1 MTIHTDSMYDVGH
14 YYNFTKRKV
23 MVMSISEQ
31 LGPVKEVQLSQG
43 TVRYREQG
51 SGQPLLFVHGFLVN
65 GDLWRGVA
73 PRLAGEYRCI
83 VPDWPL
89 GSHTLAMN
97 ADAQLAPPQV
107 AELII
112 EFADALGLDSPVL
125 VANDSGGALSQMA
138 VASAPERFG
147 ALVLT
152 PCDGFDKFPPA
163 PYNAMPPIARTPVL
177 RALLAQ
183 SMRLRFIRWAAF
195 RPLLKHGYDGA
206 LVRSWCQP
214 ITADPGVRRDALKF
228 MGGASTSQTLDAAT
242 RFAEFR
248 KPVLLLWP
256 PQNRFFKYS
265 LAERLAA
272 AFPDSRLVPIDDG
285 ATFLS
290 LDQPERVA
298 TEIAAF
304 IEEAVLP
311 AAVGQPVL

>member
-1 MTIHTDSMYDVGH
+1 MYDTGDDD
-14 YYNFTKRKV
+14 NFSHRKV
-23 MVMSISEQ
+23 TVMSISEQ
-31 LGPVKEVQLSQG
+31 LGSVKEVQLSQG

-73 PRLAGEYRCI
+73 PRLASEYRCV

-89 GSHTLAMN
+89 GSHELAMN
-97 ADAQLAPPQV
+97 ADAGFAPPQV

-112 EFADALGLDSPVL
+112 EFADALGLDQPVL
-125 VANDSGGALSQMA
+125 VANDSGGAISQIA
-138 VASAPERFG
+138 IASAPERFG
-147 ALVLT
+147 GLVLT
-152 PCDGFDKFPPA
+152 PCDALEQFPPA
-163 PYNAMPPIARTPVL
+163 PFNALPLIARTPGARDVFVQL
-177 RALLAQ
+177 
-183 SMRLRFIRWAAF
+183 MRLRLSRWVSF
-195 RPLLKHGYDGA
+195 RPLFKHGYDA
-206 LVRSWCQP
+206 DLVRSWCTP
-214 ITADPGVRRDALKF
+214 ITRDAGIRRDALKF
-228 MGGASTSQTLDAAT
+228 MGGADKRYTLDAAT
-242 RFAEFR
+242 RFSEFS

-256 PQNRFFKYS
+256 PKCRFFKYS

-272 AFPDSRLVPIDDG
+272 AFPDARLVPVEDG

-311 AAVGQPVL
+311 AGVGQAMLG